1 MGLRDAAGA
10 LGVHYQT
17 AYAWVRQGLLPARK
31 VGRARRARVGRSASS
46 RWAIVMHGRGDG

>member
-31 VGRARRARVGRSASS
+31 IGRARRARVGRTASS
-46 RWAIVMHGRGDG
+46 RWAIVMHGSGDG